1 MAKPS
6 ADKPGTVKGGIS
18 GWRYKPWRGVFY
30 PEDLSQKQELHFASR
45 QLPTIEINGTFYNL
59 QRPEYFRHWA
69 AETPDDF
76 VFSVKCP
83 RFITHIK
90 RLKDVSA
97 PLANFYATG
106 VLKLGPKLGPFLW
119 QFPPSF
125 KFDAERIEAFFKILP
140 RDAIE
145 AAAFARR
152 HADRP
157 FSRPTVRAADNQPL
171 RHSMEIRNESFRA
184 PEFVELLRK
193 YNVALVVADTVEWPR
208 LMDLTSDFV
217 YCRLHGSEV
226 LYTSGY
232 DDASLDQWAAR
243 VAAWAK
249 GGEAPDGDRAS
260 GQPAPRPPRRDV
272 FVYFDNDA
280 KVRAPRDAHS
290 LIVKLERLLG
300 RRLGS
305 AEAVDQSVQQ
315 AMDAKATAAHAV
327 LGPRAKSRKAT
338 EHRGEGASPKASRK
352 AGPAKARAKPREAA

>member
-1 MAKPS
+1 MAKSS
-6 ADKPGTVKGGIS
+6 ADKPGAVKVGIS

-30 PEDLSQKQELHFASR
+30 PENLSQKQELHFASR

-59 QRPEYFRHWA
+59 QRPEYFRRWA

-90 RLKDVSA
+90 RLKEVSA
-97 PLANFYATG
+97 PLANFYSTG

-125 KFDAERIEAFFKILP
+125 RFDPARIEAFFKILP
-140 RDAIE
+140 RDAAE

-157 FSRPTVRAADNQPL
+157 FSRPIVRATDNQPL
-171 RHSMEIRNESFRA
+171 RHAMEIRNESFRA
-184 PEFVELLRK
+184 PEFVALLRK

-232 DDASLDQWAAR
+232 DDESLQLWAAR
-243 VAAWAK
+243 IAAWAK
-249 GGEAPDGDRAS
+249 GGGAPDGHRAS
-260 GQPAPRPPRRDV
+260 DRPAPKLPRRDV
-272 FVYFDNDA
+272 FVYFDNDV

-290 LIVKLERLLG
+290 LIAKLERLLG
-300 RRLGS
+300 RRIGS
-305 AEAVDQSVQQ
+305 AGAVDQSAQQ
-315 AMDAKATAAHAV
+315 AMDAKATAAPA
-327 LGPRAKSRKAT
+327 LPGPRAKSRRAA
-338 EHRGEGASPKASRK
+338 ESRK
-352 AGPAKARAKPREAA
+352 GAGVKAARKARPAKPRAKPRKAA